1 MKEASMKKITLQS
14 EIEVAE
20 TSAELSQT
28 DAQLLIRAKEAA
40 KGAYAP
46 YSNFKVGA
54 ALLMKNG
61 VIVIGNNQENAAF
74 PVTMC
79 GERNAVFSAA
89 AQYPNT
95 AIEAIA
101 ITIISAKGNIDRPIP
116 PCGSCRQVIYENET
130 RHQCDI
136 RLILQGDIGKIYVI
150 QSVKDILPL
159 LFDAS
164 YL

>member
-1 MKEASMKKITLQS
+1 MKEVSMKKITLQS
-14 EIEVAE
+14 EIEVAKNV
-20 TSAELSQT
+20 AELAPI
-28 DAQLLIRAKEAA
+28 DAQLLARAKEAA

-54 ALLMKNG
+54 AVLLKNE

-95 AIEAIA
+95 AIEAVA

-130 RHQCDI
+130 RHQSDI
-136 RLILQGDIGKIYVI
+136 RLILQGDLGDIYVV

>member
-1 MKEASMKKITLQS
+1 MKEANMKKITLQS
-14 EIEVAE
+14 EIEVAQ
-20 TSAELSQT
+20 TITELS
-28 DAQLLIRAKEAA
+28 DIDSQLLTRAKEAA

-79 GERNAVFSAA
+79 AERNAVFSAA

-95 AIEAIA
+95 PIEAIA
-101 ITIISAKGNIDRPIP
+101 ITIISARGNIDRPIP

-130 RHQCDI
+130 RHQSDI
-136 RLILQGDIGKIYVI
+136 RLILQGDLGKIYVI
-150 QSVKDILPL
+150 QTVKDILPL

>member
-1 MKEASMKKITLQS
+1 MKKITLQS
-14 EIEVAE
+14 QIDVAKQIIE
-20 TSAELSQT
+20 LNPM
-28 DAQLLIRAKEAA
+28 DADLLLRAKEAA

-54 ALLMKNG
+54 AVLLANE

-79 GERNAVFSAA
+79 GERNAIFSAA

-95 AIEAIA
+95 PIVAVA
-101 ITIISAKGNIDRPIP
+101 ITIISRNGAIDRPVP
-116 PCGSCRQVIYENET
+116 PCGSCRQVIYENEV
-130 RHQCDI
+130 RHQTNI
-136 RLILQGDIGKIYVI
+136 RIILQGDVGDIYVI
-150 QSVKDILPL
+150 QTVKDILPL

>member
-1 MKEASMKKITLQS
+1 MKKITLQS
-14 EIEVAE
+14 EIEVAQ
-20 TSAELSQT
+20 TIKELSDI
-28 DAQLLIRAKEAA
+28 DAQLLTRAKEAA

-79 GERNAVFSAA
+79 AERTAVFSAA

-95 AIEAIA
+95 SIEAIA

-150 QSVKDILPL
+150 QTVKDILPL